1 MTEAT
6 PNKATNDF
14 ILSHRQDDVR
24 RLALKS
30 APEEVDLRL
39 ALQQIE
45 GWQTATRKL
54 PSWAATDGL
63 LYPPRLSMEQCSSEA
78 TARYKQK
85 VVREWM
91 SRLAPASSTTTLI
104 DLTGGFGIDFSFL
117 APLFDQAIYMERQPE
132 LCHIASHNFKLLGLR
147 QTEVRETDSTL
158 HPEDWP
164 EADCCFID
172 PARRDT
178 QGHKTI
184 AIEEC
189 SPDLSL
195 LQEAILRK
203 ARFCMAKLSPML
215 DIQTTLHTL
224 PHTAEIHAVSAQGE
238 CKELLW
244 LMSREMPS
252 ATTFHCVNLGT
263 DNPDFIFTKEEEAM
277 ASCSYTPTPGQ
288 FLYEPNPS
296 IMKCGAFKSVAV
308 RYGVEKLHPNTHLY
322 TSDKLKKD
330 FPGRTFRVE
339 SHTRFGKKE
348 LRSFLHDLPQ
358 ANLTVRNFPETVEHL
373 RKRLKLK
380 EGGNVYLFAA
390 TMADGNHELIRC
402 RKEASAP

>member
-104 DLTGGFGIDFSFL
+104 DLTGGFGIDFSFI
-117 APLFDQAIYMERQPE
+117 APLFDRAVYMERQPG
-132 LCHIASHNFKLLGLR
+132 LCRIAAHNFKRLGLAR
-147 QTEVRETDSTL
+147 AEVCETDSSL
-158 HPEDWP
+158 HPEAWP
-164 EADCCFID
+164 DADCCFID

-178 QGHKTI
+178 QGRKTV
-184 AIEEC
+184 AIEDC
-189 SPDLSL
+189 TPDLSR
-195 LQEAILRK
+195 LQEAIMRK

-215 DIQTTLHTL
+215 DMQATLHTL
-224 PHTAEIHAVSAQGE
+224 AHTREVHAVSAQGE

-244 LMSREMPS
+244 LMSGETTP
-252 ATTFHCVNLGT
+252 AITFHCVNLGT
-263 DNPDFIFTKEEEAM
+263 DDPDFIFTKEEEAA
-277 ASCSYTPTPGQ
+277 ASCPYTSTPGP

-322 TSDKLKKD
+322 TSDKLRTD
-330 FPGRTFRVE
+330 FPGRIFKVE

-348 LRSFLHDLPQ
+348 LRNFLHDLPQ

-402 RKEASAP
+402 RKEAPAP